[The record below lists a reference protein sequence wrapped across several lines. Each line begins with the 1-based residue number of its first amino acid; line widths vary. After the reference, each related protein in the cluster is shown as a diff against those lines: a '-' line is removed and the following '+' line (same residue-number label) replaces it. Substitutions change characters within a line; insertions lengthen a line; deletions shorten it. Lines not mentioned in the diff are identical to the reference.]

1 MIAILPLPICMLVVL
16 QTLRALGS
24 ARKRAWRAYYLREI
38 ERIVTDGVEDQILQL
53 VHDTEQ
59 ILP

>member
-1 MIAILPLPICMLVVL
+1 MLIVL

-24 ARKRAWRAYYLREI
+24 ARKRAWRAYYLGEI